1 MSHFE
6 PTVPQPQPQSAT
18 QSQPQSATLPQSRSP
33 RSPRSLQTEPDADWH
48 RNHIQSL
55 IDIRKDTNDVNFF
68 IIYNLH

>member
-18 QSQPQSATLPQSRSP
+18 APSQTD
-33 RSPRSLQTEPDADWH
+33 EPNADWH
-48 RNHIQSL
+48 RNHIKSL

>member
-18 QSQPQSATLPQSRSP
+18 LPQSQSP
-33 RSPRSLQTEPDADWH
+33 RSPRSPQTDEPNADWH
-48 RNHIQSL
+48 RNHLQSL
-55 IDIRKDTNDVNFF
+55 IDIRRDTNDVNFF